1 MTHVFSSRFNIM
13 VSINTSNMPSGVSG
27 WGKALS
33 QTLKQKSFELEG
45 GEAIICGRL
54 NNSWKG
60 MNIIKKID

>member
-1 MTHVFSSRFNIM
+1 LS
-13 VSINTSNMPSGVSG
+13 
-27 WGKALS
+27 KALS

-54 NNSWKG
+54 NNSWEG